1 MNFFVC
7 IRLRLSIYALSNI
20 HLDRYGFF
28 CKILLM
34 LSWDINL
41 NPGPVH
47 GIQSENLLHLL
58 SFMIVIFLETTFTVI
73 QIALAKMRAGINGMS
88 LKKEECIL
96 FT

>member
-1 MNFFVC
+1 
-7 IRLRLSIYALSNI
+7 
-20 HLDRYGFF
+20 
-28 CKILLM
+28 M

-47 GIQSENLLHLL
+47 GIQNESLLHLL

-88 LKKEECIL
+88 FKKEECIL

>member
-1 MNFFVC
+1 
-7 IRLRLSIYALSNI
+7 
-20 HLDRYGFF
+20 
-28 CKILLM
+28 M

-47 GIQSENLLHLL
+47 GIQNENLLH

-88 LKKEECIL
+88 FKKEECIL